1 MCALWSRTKT
11 EETPAERNR
20 KLVRGV
26 ISDILDQRAKLRLTF
41 DASVTNLR
49 ELSGSLAGVNASGL
63 IVEISALKK
72 ASASWVGTPVSCYFR
87 VRDRE
92 NASLSNF
99 FTFASRI
106 ESVQVAPNGL
116 VHFVLSQPET
126 IEHAQQ
132 RRSVRVSADQRR
144 LPTLLIWRELPT
156 GADVAGTPPLF
167 RTEDRAEGKLR
178 VDNISTC
185 GLRLS
190 VQNTALGE
198 TGLKPVAGETYSF
211 YFKAAEEQEDME
223 QTFLLNAVLRNVFYD
238 PQAGETALGFEF
250 SAEGALNKHKQVV
263 WSPLK
268 TNEATGLSA
277 FIFKWNLLDFYK
289 EKRVDEGGLG

>member
-1 MCALWSRTKT
+1 MCALWSRTKP
-11 EETPAERNR
+11 EETPDERNR

-41 DASVTNLR
+41 DASVTSMR

-72 ASASWVGTPVSCYFR
+72 ASASWVGTAVSCYFR

-92 NASLSNF
+92 NASLSHF

-116 VHFVLSQPET
+116 VHFVLSPPET

-144 LPTLLIWRELPT
+144 MPALLVWRELPS

-167 RTEDRAEGKLR
+167 RNEDRAQGKLR

-190 VQNTALGE
+190 VQNTALNE

-223 QTFLLNAVLRNVFYD
+223 QTFLVNAVLRNLFYD

-250 SAEGALNKHKQVV
+250 TAEGALNKQKRVV

-268 TNEATGLSA
+268 ANEATGLSA